1 MGFPNTLLSF
11 CDHKVWRAFSI
22 KVPKHFHWPI
32 ATKTIPPSCS
42 SPSLHLPLPLA
53 LLLALGIKSFMR
65 KAFLGDG
72 SLLASPSPGSINPCI
87 LSSFGRF
94 LNHIGIILYSVFCII
109 FLYHIGIIP
118 SPDSDFSLMSRSPS
132 SLQKR
137 QMHKDGNKEANQD
150 LDSQHCQP
158 AQWHLNK
165 NTERRNWILRMDGVM
180 IQSEHWIARACSEVP
195 PLETLL
201 LLLLYTIT
209 FSTTE
214 HQTNQSLNA
223 MYIMLSI

>member
-1 MGFPNTLLSF
+1 MRQ
-11 CDHKVWRAFSI
+11 KR
-22 KVPKHFHWPI
+22 
-32 ATKTIPPSCS
+32 
-42 SPSLHLPLPLA
+42 SLPLALPLPLPLA
-53 LLLALGIKSFMR
+53 LPLALVLLLPLPLALVLALPLALPLPLPLPLALPLALGIKSFMR

-94 LNHIGIILYSVFCII
+94 LNHIGIIPYSVFCII

-150 LDSQHCQP
+150 RLATLSASAMAPKQKYRKKELD
-158 AQWHLNK
+158 
-165 NTERRNWILRMDGVM
+165 
-180 IQSEHWIARACSEVP
+180 
-195 PLETLL
+195 LENGWSDDTV
-201 LLLLYTIT
+201 
-209 FSTTE
+209 
-214 HQTNQSLNA
+214 
-223 MYIMLSI
+223 

>member
-1 MGFPNTLLSF
+1 MQQKRSLPLAL
-11 CDHKVWRAFSI
+11 
-22 KVPKHFHWPI
+22 PLP
-32 ATKTIPPSCS
+32 
-42 SPSLHLPLPLA
+42 LHLPLPLA
-53 LLLALGIKSFMR
+53 LLLALPLALGIKSFMR

-150 LDSQHCQP
+150 RLATLSASAMAPKQKYRKKELD
-158 AQWHLNK
+158 
-165 NTERRNWILRMDGVM
+165 
-180 IQSEHWIARACSEVP
+180 
-195 PLETLL
+195 LENGWSDDTV
-201 LLLLYTIT
+201 
-209 FSTTE
+209 
-214 HQTNQSLNA
+214 
-223 MYIMLSI
+223 